1 MPDPAAFDIARDD
14 RERDI
19 RDFRDDRFQERE
31 RERPPRQ
38 EERERVRPTTQEAI
52 ETIVNDDS
60 VVLSPEAV
68 RAINDPSIRMTR
80 NGELARMTGRF
91 GDQFRTVDLL
101 RSRTPKKRSRGG
113 KYSRTYKTVFRRI
126 APSYKLKSGKW
137 KKNGFRSAVRAA
149 HKETRRIL
157 KL

>member
-1 MPDPAAFDIARDD
+1 MPDPAAFDIAREDQ
-14 RERDI
+14 ERDL

-38 EERERVRPTTQEAI
+38 EERERIRPTTQEAI

-60 VVLSPEAV
+60 VVLSAEAV

-91 GDQFRTVDLL
+91 GNQFRTVDLL
-101 RSRTPKKRSRGG
+101 RSRSEKKRSRS
-113 KYSRTYKTVFRRI
+113 SRYTRAYKKAFRRI
-126 APSYKLKSGKW
+126 APSYKLKSGRW

-149 HKETRRIL
+149 HKEARRMVN
-157 KL
+157 